1 MNTFHKLQFVIAVL
15 LSMCCVVMCSKAD
28 QKEAPIEEQD
38 LTPDIFIHYL
48 GHSSFIIRFDN
59 GVSILTDYGESR
71 SYGLDS
77 PIYGFGDFVPDIVTY
92 SHTDHV
98 DHAGGT
104 IPENVPNILTNLDS
118 LSLKGVRI
126 LPIRTSEKSLEEP
139 DNTSYLISYKGF
151 DILHLGDAQANIMN
165 IQQEDNKNR
174 IAQILP
180 EHVDLLLMTIQGIE
194 PLIRQ
199 SEAFIEL
206 LQPKRVI
213 PMHYW
218 SKEYKASFLN
228 YLYIQNKKPKK
239 NYHIE
244 ELGSAKYEVSSAAKK
259 VEGIHVLS
267 LDPAVFSKD

>member
-1 MNTFHKLQFVIAVL
+1 MNKCYKSCIIFAVL
-15 LSMCCVVMCSKAD
+15 IFLCCIVMCSKAG
-28 QKEAPIEEQD
+28 QEESPSAERD

-48 GHSSFIIRFDN
+48 GHASFIIQLDN

-92 SHTDHV
+92 SHRDHV
-98 DHAGGT
+98 DHAGGKV
-104 IPENVPNILTNLDS
+104 PENVAHVLTNLDS
-118 LSLKGVRI
+118 LSLNGVRI
-126 LPIRTSEKSLEEP
+126 RPIRTSEKSLEET

-151 DILHLGDAQANIMN
+151 HILHLGDAQANISN

-174 IAQILP
+174 ITKILP
-180 EHVDLLLMTIQGIE
+180 KHVDLLLMTIQGVD

-199 SEAFIEL
+199 SEAFIDL

-239 NYHIE
+239 NYHVE
-244 ELGSAKYEVSSAAKK
+244 ELGGAKYDVSSAAKK

-267 LDPAVFSKD
+267 LEPAAFAKE